1 MFALADCNNFYASC
15 ERVFNPALE
24 GVPVVV
30 LSNNDGCVI
39 ARSAEAK
46 ALGIKMGEP
55 EFKCRDRLRQGRVE
69 VFSSNYALYGD
80 MSSRVMATLTGVVP
94 EIEVYS
100 IDEAFLDMSGF
111 GRFDLASYAREIRR
125 TVRRH
130 TGIPI
135 SIGIGSTKTLAKVA
149 NRMAKKNPASG
160 GVVVLSSPEDIA
172 AALRAMP
179 VEDVW
184 GIGRKWSCRLQE
196 RGVLTAADFAA
207 ASPSWVR
214 MKMHVVGARVQAEL
228 RGESCLPLELV
239 RPVKQSICT
248 SRSFGRSVVLLEELH
263 QAVATFSGRCAVKL
277 RAEGQLASMVTVF
290 IGSSPFAGEGERCW
304 MSRTATLRAP
314 SMDSLVILKTAAAML
329 EGLFRDGFEYRK
341 AGVML
346 SGMVPQDQP
355 GTTMLLFEEEPD
367 EDRAVRLMR
376 VMDEVNRRYGKSSIR
391 LAAEDMNAWRPVQ
404 QRLSPRC
411 STQWDEILEVR

>member
-46 ALGIKMGEP
+46 ALGIQMGEP
-55 EFKCRDRLRQGRVE
+55 EFKCRERLRRGGVE

-80 MSSRVMATLTGVVP
+80 MSSRVMTTLTGLVP

-111 GRFDLASYAREIRR
+111 GRFDLPSYAEEMRR

-135 SIGIGSTKTLAKVA
+135 SIGIGPTKTLAKVA

-184 GIGRKWSCRLQE
+184 GIGRKWSRRLQE
-196 RGVLTAADFAA
+196 RGIMTAGDFAA
-207 ASPSWVR
+207 ASASWVR
-214 MKMHVVGARVQAEL
+214 MQMHVVGARVQAEL
-228 RGESCLPLELV
+228 QGASCLPLELV

-290 IGSSPFAGEGERCW
+290 IGSSPFAGEGGRCW
-304 MSRTATLRAP
+304 LSRTAALGAP
-314 SMDSLVILKTAAAML
+314 SMDSSVILKTAAGML
-329 EGLFRDGFEYRK
+329 EGLFREGIEYRK

-346 SGMVPQDQP
+346 SGMVSRNQP
-355 GTTMLLFEEEPD
+355 ETTMSLFEERAD
-367 EDRAVRLMR
+367 EDRGTRLMA

-411 STQWDEILEVR
+411 STQWDEILTVR